1 MGPGR
6 GMLAMGSRQ
15 MMSAMRASKSFPA
28 MGPESLG
35 QSMWR
40 RRQREEK
47 EMQNIALINDSIYIY
62 IYIYIL
68 NAFTEIPYFN
78 GFEVVNFVSEICRTN
93 PYRNNRLQ
101 DICPGQQ
108 EI

>member
-47 EMQNIALINDSIYIY
+47 EMQNIALINDGIIF
-62 IYIYIL
+62 L
-68 NAFTEIPYFN
+68 LVYF
-78 GFEVVNFVSEICRTN
+78 FCK
-93 PYRNNRLQ
+93 Y
-101 DICPGQQ
+101 
-108 EI
+108 